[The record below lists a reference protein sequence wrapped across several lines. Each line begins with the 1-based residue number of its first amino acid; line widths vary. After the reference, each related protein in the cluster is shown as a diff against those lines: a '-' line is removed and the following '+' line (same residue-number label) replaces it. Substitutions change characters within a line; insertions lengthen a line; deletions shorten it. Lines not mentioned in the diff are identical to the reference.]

1 MSDSGGCL
9 LTGVPS
15 TVTYRGP
22 LCVPVFVHRDVNIFA
37 GGCTVR
43 GCLCSTYA
51 VITEVL
57 SVRACARACVHA
69 CVEIP
74 VGAGRKHPITNKQS
88 LARCLFGE
96 EVLR

>member
-1 MSDSGGCL
+1 M
-9 LTGVPS
+9 
-15 TVTYRGP
+15 
-22 LCVPVFVHRDVNIFA
+22 PVFVHQDVNIFA

-43 GCLCSTYA
+43 GCLCSTYV
-51 VITEVL
+51 VIIEVL
-57 SVRACARACVHA
+57 SACVRVHV

-74 VGAGRKHPITNKQS
+74 VGAGRKHPITNKQQS